1 MAVNALNISREDQ
14 AAKIAAEIRARIDGP
29 KQGNQA
35 ENVNSG
41 GGLFDAALDA
51 VNPLQHIPGV
61 SSVYRAAS
69 GDEINPLA
77 SMAGGFLFGGPIGL
91 GVGAA
96 SSFIEILTGKSPAE
110 HAMALLEGL
119 SDDKNTNIAANKPDG
134 PPDSPPDSPMG
145 TDALVGSVDHR
156 AEDDANVLSDAG
168 AAHRPGFGAAK
179 DTVEYSS
186 NIWTQTAIMGVTDKY
201 DSANRQNDGNA
212 RQRNTPG
219 GGTGKTV

>member
-1 MAVNALNISREDQ
+1 MAVNVINISREDQ
-14 AAKIAAEIRARIDGP
+14 AAKIAAEVRARIDGP
-29 KQGNQA
+29 KQGKQA
-35 ENVNSG
+35 ESTGND

-77 SMAGGFLFGGPIGL
+77 SMAGGFLFGGPVGL

-119 SDDKNTNIAANKPDG
+119 NDDENTNIAANKPDG
-134 PPDSPPDSPMG
+134 FMG

-156 AEDDANVLSDAG
+156 AENDANVLGDAG
-168 AAHRPGFGAAK
+168 ATHRPGFGAAK

-212 RQRNTPG
+212 QQRNSPG
-219 GGTGKTV
+219 GGANKTA